1 MIAPSFSITA
11 TERVLPAMALNFT
24 TAVLDSRVTFTRT
37 GNTATVTNS
46 SGYVVPINADLPRFD
61 FNPTTLTCKGLLIE
75 ESRVNL
81 LLRSEDFSTT
91 WYNTDSSEQLNAI
104 VSPGNTLTA
113 DKLVEGTLNVFH
125 AIQQDIAS
133 VSLSSYTFSVFA
145 KYGQRNIQLWFG
157 FANVAGN
164 PVANFDL
171 QNGVLGTTSGS
182 ITSTIENYG
191 NGWYKCSA
199 TVTSAVTVA
208 FSCFIGLTTSPSAGR
223 AQSYTGDGTSGAYI
237 WGAQLEQGSFGTS
250 YIPTVASQVTRTADT
265 ATMTGINFSSWYNAS
280 EGAVCCEFQLSNIAA
295 NNRIAFDLNDNGTN
309 NRFAYR
315 SITASGFDQLVVRSG
330 GVTYATITSATSA
343 SASITKISSCY
354 KINNFGLSKNA
365 ADALLDTAGDV
376 PVGNSQII
384 IGSGFGGA
392 EFLNGYLRKLN
403 YYKQRLINAELAA
416 FSK

>member
-1 MIAPSFSITA
+1 MITPAFNLTA
-11 TERVLPAMALNFT
+11 TERVLPSMALDFT
-24 TAVLDSRVTFTRT
+24 TASLDSRVTFTRT

-46 SGYVVPINADLPRFD
+46 SGYVVPINANLPRFD
-61 FNPTTLTCKGLLIE
+61 YNPITLACKGLLIE
-75 ESRVNL
+75 ESRTNIL
-81 LLRSEDFSTT
+81 LKSQDFSDVTNWVPTNIAVTNGQILSPDNLTNGAKFENTIANFGWVEQFVTT
-91 WYNTDSSEQLNAI
+91 GA
-104 VSPGNTLTA
+104 
-113 DKLVEGTLNVFH
+113 GTYS
-125 AIQQDIAS
+125 AS
-133 VSLSSYTFSVFA
+133 VYAKAGTNSVV
-145 KYGQRNIQLWFG
+145 QLYFIDAG
-157 FANVAGN
+157 IVA
-164 PVANFDL
+164 ASNFNL
-171 QNGVLGTTSGS
+171 TTGTVTSG
-182 ITSTIENYG
+182 TGTIVAVG
-191 NGWYKCSA
+191 NGWYKCSIVGTLLA
-199 TVTSAVTVA
+199 GLNRLRIVN
-208 FSCFIGLTTSPSAGR
+208 FSTTLGLNLYLWA
-223 AQSYTGDGTSGAYI
+223 AQ
-237 WGAQLEQGSFGTS
+237 WELGSFDTS
-250 YIPTVASQVTRTADT
+250 YIPTTTSQVTRTADT
-265 ATMTGINFSSWYNAS
+265 ATMTGTNFSSWYNAS

-315 SITASGFDQLVVRSG
+315 SITTSGNDQLVVRSG